1 MSDILN
7 QIALDHE
14 VRYST
19 VIEII
24 KNSLNNL
31 HTTGIPKTNLN
42 KILTALGDFQQYQ
55 KDIVK
60 YEQIINTKPEIYT
73 ESRPKANRQFDQF
86 FATEKSVFDKIS
98 LISQSGDFYNR
109 SVCILGD
116 DDLLSLAIATLNQA
130 KKITV
135 FEIDPQI
142 CDYIKSQNQ
151 DIEVIS
157 FDLKNKIPQNLK
169 NQFDLIIT
177 DPPYTAAGIKLFLNR
192 GIELLKPLLTS
203 RIYLSCGTS
212 DRARERELAFQQIIW
227 QMGLLINSKYFQFN
241 QYIGADSIGN
251 RSSLYVLDRTP
262 KTKTIKID
270 SNPIYTNQ

>member
-7 QIALDHE
+7 QIAFDHE
-14 VRYST
+14 VRYGT

-86 FATEKSVFDKIS
+86 FATEKSIFDKIS

-177 DPPYTAAGIKLFLNR
+177 DPPYTAAGISLFLNR

-251 RSSLYVLDRTP
+251 RSSLYVLDWTP

>member
-7 QIALDHE
+7 QIAFDHE
-14 VRYST
+14 VRYGT

-42 KILTALGDFQQYQ
+42 KILTALGDFKKYE
-55 KDIVK
+55 KNILE
-60 YEQIINTKPEIYT
+60 YEQIINTKPQIYT

-86 FATEKSVFDKIS
+86 FATEKSIFDKIS

-142 CDYIKSQNQ
+142 CDYIKSQKQ

-177 DPPYTAAGIKLFLNR
+177 DPPYTAAGISLFLNR

-251 RSSLYVLDRTP
+251 RSSLYVLDWTP

>member
-14 VRYST
+14 VRYGT
-19 VIEII
+19 VIKII
-24 KNSLNNL
+24 KNSLNNQ
-31 HTTGIPKTNLN
+31 HTTGVPKTNLN

-177 DPPYTAAGIKLFLNR
+177 DPPYTASGIKLFLNR